1 MGIRI
6 TADGAVG
13 FPGLNLGIE
22 HLKEGIEIF
31 GITISFSGI
40 LIALA
45 LFFGLFIVESLAK
58 KTKQNAETYLDLAI
72 QVVALSVLGSRIAYV
87 IFHWG
92 FYKEQPARMFAL
104 EQGGMSFMG
113 ALTTGLIV
121 SYVYCRKRRISWL
134 KTCDTALLGVVLG
147 QIFGKVG
154 DFFGR
159 TNLGTFSEGKLAM
172 LVEVADTEVQALAMA
187 RDSKMVRG
195 DFLQVHPLFMYEI
208 LALLLLYA
216 VIAIVYKKQKIYG
229 IVLGTY
235 LIGYSTI
242 NFLTEFIRL
251 DVARLAGNISWEQFF
266 SITTAL
272 FGFYVWFNCYQRQ
285 HTELKNL
292 PKNFFTEEE
301 E

>member
-6 TADGAVG
+6 TADGAVR
-13 FPGLNLGIE
+13 FPGVNLGLE
-22 HLKEGIEIF
+22 HLKEGIEVF

-40 LIALA
+40 LIALS
-45 LFFGLFIVESLAK
+45 LFLGLFIVENLAK

-72 QVVALSVLGSRIAYV
+72 RVAALSVLGSRIAYV

-92 FYKEQPARMFAL
+92 FYKEQPAQIFAL

-121 SYVYCRKRRISWL
+121 SYVYCRKRKISWL
-134 KTCDTALLGVVLG
+134 KTCDTALLGVIPG

-159 TNLGTFSEGKLAM
+159 TNLGTFSNGKLAM
-172 LVEVADTEVQALAMA
+172 QVAVADVEVQAVAMA
-187 RDSKMVRG
+187 RDSRIVVG
-195 DFLQVHPLFMYEI
+195 NFLQVHPLFLYEI
-208 LALLLLYA
+208 LALLLVYV

-235 LIGYSTI
+235 LVLYSAI
-242 NFLTEFIRL
+242 NFATEFIRL
-251 DVARLAGNISWEQFF
+251 DVGKVAGNITWEQIF

-272 FGFYVWFNCYQRQ
+272 FGLYVWFNCYQRQ